1 MFVAFAFEEVGSES
15 IHEWLNRYEGL
26 MASNLVEAEVQ
37 AACHR
42 ENLALAP
49 SFFGSINW
57 ELPRRPL
64 STEITRVLSAGY
76 LTGADIWHVAT
87 ALYYA
92 ADPQEVGFLTLD
104 VRQRKVAESLGFLVD

>member
-1 MFVAFAFEEVGSES
+1 MLVAIAFEEDGSES
-15 IHEWLNRYEGL
+15 IPEWLNRYEGL
-26 MASNLVEAEVQ
+26 MATNLVEAEVQ

-49 SFFGSINW
+49 GFFGGINW
-57 ELPRRPL
+57 VLPHRPL

-76 LTGADIWHVAT
+76 LTGADLWHVAT

-92 ADPQEVGFLTLD
+92 VDPRNVGFLTLD